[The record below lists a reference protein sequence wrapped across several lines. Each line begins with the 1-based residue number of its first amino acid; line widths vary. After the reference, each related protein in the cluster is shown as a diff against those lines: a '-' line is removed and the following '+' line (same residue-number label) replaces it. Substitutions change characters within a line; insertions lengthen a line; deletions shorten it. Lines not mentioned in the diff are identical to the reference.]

1 MVPVV
6 PAWVGVAQRSV
17 AVVDSRHARKV
28 GRERTGSWVTMRVET
43 CANLVSVRS
52 REISSVVVEGDT
64 WSRVACVVPLTK
76 GTRRVRP
83 RTSPVS
89 RRVRG
94 IIPRGEMGT
103 GIDASPVE
111 SHGRVLGLGFRVDGR
126 VGTHRS
132 STSVCHAR
140 TVLLGSDAERARVS
154 GPFAKR
160 GREAHQKFPQK
171 VIS

>member
-64 WSRVACVVPLTK
+64 WSRVACVVDVNEGYGK
-76 GTRRVRP
+76 
-83 RTSPVS
+83 VS
-89 RRVRG
+89 RSRSRSLG
-94 IIPRGEMGT
+94 ASEELIRDEMGT
-103 GIDASPVE
+103 GIDASLVA
-111 SHGRVLGLGFRVDGR
+111 LG
-126 VGTHRS
+126 
-132 STSVCHAR
+132 
-140 TVLLGSDAERARVS
+140 GS
-154 GPFAKR
+154 
-160 GREAHQKFPQK
+160 
-171 VIS
+171 